1 MSHHESIEDND
12 RHIDLSEN
20 NEVDIAN
27 EDKNEDKLNINKKNL
42 ESSRDEFM
50 KKEEQKTDEK
60 LTKDNPEK
68 STDDKKENKKEEEK
82 EKEKK
87 SEDELNELKKS
98 MKLPIIPYKISESYQ
113 EQLLNILKL
122 NEHCRPK
129 TLLSPEM
136 GDITRNIDDLEKEEL
151 KHLKIEELEHNNIR
165 NKERDDQNHLR
176 SYKDSSLAGTTLLQD
191 PFAVFY
197 GAEVAYIDQFYKLSD
212 LFVICPIYINYRISL
227 EYCINEIEG
236 KKEYGAYHLFNTKEI
251 SPPCSHD
258 CCPNQA
264 REIDINIFNF
274 VLKPEDKNRKIQ
286 KFVTIKKACR
296 CAFSCFCAC
305 CSRPEFYVDTPIEN
319 LGKIIE
325 IRTLCDPIINIL
337 DINNDIIYVI
347 STSGTNCGFCCR
359 DQCCNK
365 RKCASCEFF
374 IYDGSMQNKLGF
386 IIKDHKSGRKMMP
399 DYDQI
404 KITFPPGI
412 SCQDKI
418 LLVCGS
424 LVLEYLYFQN
434 LSSNKRC
441 RGTPR
446 FLNAYSD

>member
-98 MKLPIIPYKISESYQ
+98 IKLPIIPYKISESYQ

-227 EYCINEIEG
+227 EYCINDIEG

-274 VLKPEDKNRKIQ
+274 VLKPEDKNRKI
-286 KFVTIKKACR
+286 
-296 CAFSCFCAC
+296 
-305 CSRPEFYVDTPIEN
+305 
-319 LGKIIE
+319 
-325 IRTLCDPIINIL
+325 
-337 DINNDIIYVI
+337 
-347 STSGTNCGFCCR
+347 
-359 DQCCNK
+359 
-365 RKCASCEFF
+365 
-374 IYDGSMQNKLGF
+374 
-386 IIKDHKSGRKMMP
+386 
-399 DYDQI
+399 
-404 KITFPPGI
+404 
-412 SCQDKI
+412 
-418 LLVCGS
+418 
-424 LVLEYLYFQN
+424 
-434 LSSNKRC
+434 
-441 RGTPR
+441 
-446 FLNAYSD
+446 